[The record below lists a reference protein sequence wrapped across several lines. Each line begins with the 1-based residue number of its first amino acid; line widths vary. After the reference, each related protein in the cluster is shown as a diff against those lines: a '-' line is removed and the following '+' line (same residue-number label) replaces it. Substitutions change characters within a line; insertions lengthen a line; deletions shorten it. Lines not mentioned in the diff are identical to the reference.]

1 MGLPLLLLVD
11 DSEVVLA
18 YERSVLAAHYALA
31 TAVNGREAL
40 EKIGMLRPA
49 AVLLDL
55 SMPVMTGDEVLER
68 MLADPEMKS
77 IPVIIVSSEVE
88 RGEAAKERGAVA
100 FIKKPIQPDMLR
112 AAISG
117 ALEEVTRRRRE
128 GGLRLIML
136 ETGPIELGVE
146 LADVES
152 VMMQPSIAP
161 LSGGPGYLL
170 GIANIYGE
178 PITVLDMAR
187 RLGVEHAVSILDRKL
202 VVVVHGK
209 LKLAL
214 CVDKVHD
221 PLEIAPEQVIPR
233 EQFAGTE
240 HEPLRGTIRAVA
252 QTPRGHRLVIDP
264 AALISRAMARRL
276 SVDVKIA
283 QLPQDEQGDGGG
295 GFW

>member
-1 MGLPLLLLVD
+1 
-11 DSEVVLA
+11 
-18 YERSVLAAHYALA
+18 
-31 TAVNGREAL
+31 
-40 EKIGMLRPA
+40 
-49 AVLLDL
+49 
-55 SMPVMTGDEVLER
+55 
-68 MLADPEMKS
+68 
-77 IPVIIVSSEVE
+77 VIIVSSEVE